1 MPDRSG
7 HDHLRLGAHGEARV
21 AEWYEARGYVVLVRN
36 WRCRGGEVAG
46 ELDLVVARGA
56 DVVVVEVKTRSSTR
70 FGSPLEAVGPDK
82 QRRLRRLAQRWRAE
96 AAPFPPAS
104 LRIDVA
110 AVVGGRVEV
119 IEAAC

>member
-21 AEWYEARGYVVLVRN
+21 AAWYEARGYTVLDRN
-36 WRCRGGEVAG
+36 WRCRDDDVNG
-46 ELDLVVARGA
+46 ELDLVVARGV
-56 DVVVVEVKTRSSTR
+56 DVVVVEVKTRSSER

-82 QRRLRRLAQRWRAE
+82 RRRLRRLAGRWCAD

-104 LRIDVA
+104 VRIDVA
-110 AVVGGRVEV
+110 AVVGGRIQVV
-119 IEAAC
+119 EAAC